1 MKGSL
6 ALGMLPI
13 VKHAPL
19 GITVHTGIKNLLCVL
34 KESTLLLNNQ
44 NAQSAQMELHA

>member
-13 VKHAPL
+13 VKHAQL
-19 GITVHTGIKNLLCVL
+19 GITVLTGIKNQLCAR
-34 KESTLLLNNQ
+34 KGNTLLLNNQ
-44 NAQSAQMELHA
+44 NALSAQMELHA